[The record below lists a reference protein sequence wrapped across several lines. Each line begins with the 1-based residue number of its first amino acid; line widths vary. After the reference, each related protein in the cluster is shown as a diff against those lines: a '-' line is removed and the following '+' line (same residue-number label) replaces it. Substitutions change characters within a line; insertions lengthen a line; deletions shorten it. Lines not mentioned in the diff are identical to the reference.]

1 MKKPLLFKS
10 IALNIFM
17 LLGIGILNAQVIITQ
32 YYEGAGND
40 KYIEITNIGN
50 ASVDLST
57 YYIARW
63 SGTDSPADADAYV
76 NGDALS
82 GSIASGETQV
92 YMNSSAEN
100 PAYAVTNATGTTTA
114 TYFNGDDPVALLEG
128 GNTWGDRVDCI
139 YGSITNGKW
148 GDERSF
154 VRKTGIT
161 AGNTAMS
168 VLDGSGEWTE
178 VTLDA
183 VAAASST
190 DGEYLGYYDSGI
202 VTPTG
207 VDVTFNVDM
216 NGVAGFTA
224 GDDLVYIAG
233 DIAGGWAEPGSD
245 AAYEMTDPDL
255 DGIYSITLT
264 KDPAGDI
271 AYKYFINAGWD
282 NGEWSGGDNR
292 TASISEAT
300 TLDDVFGKYVYNVA
314 IATAPFYAGDDVT
327 ITWSSYGIDDVRIEG
342 IRKDDNNPEWI
353 DLIETTTNDGTEA
366 FNIPADSYGSSFQ
379 IRISDVNTAAAIGY
393 SDEFEII
400 GTPSI
405 SDIQS
410 STTDGD
416 ASDYAGS
423 KVSVSG
429 FVTAISGSNFWIQEA
444 DAATK
449 GSDYPAWSGIF
460 AYDATTAAALALG
473 DEVSL
478 EATVTEYSNAT
489 ELKDVTAFTVVS
501 QGNTILPTAIAAFD
515 AIEPFES
522 VLITIQNAEVTSD
535 PNNYGEF
542 TINDGTADYVV
553 DDKIFAYTPTIG
565 DVLDITGVTTYSY
578 GAFKL
583 LPRDAD
589 DIVVVST
596 TGLDDL
602 SATAMSIYP
611 NPSHGKFY
619 VQLGDA
625 YQANTKVEVFNVV
638 GMKVF
643 ETYTSNFKS
652 EIDLS
657 GMKQGV
663 YYVRVDDGNSIL
675 TQKIMKQ

>member
-1 MKKPLLFKS
+1 MKKTLLFKS
-10 IALNIFM
+10 FALSLFM
-17 LLGIGILNAQVIITQ
+17 LLGMGILNAQVIITQ
-32 YYEGAGND
+32 YYEGASND
-40 KYIEITNIGN
+40 KYVEITNIGN

-57 YYIARW
+57 YYLARW
-63 SGTDSPADADAYV
+63 SGTDSPADADTYA
-76 NGDALS
+76 NGGALS
-82 GSIASGETQV
+82 GSIAPGETQV
-92 YMNSSAEN
+92 YMNSGAAN

-139 YGSITNGKW
+139 YGSIANGKW

-154 VRKTGIT
+154 VRKTGVT

-183 VAAASST
+183 VAAAGPT
-190 DGEYLGYYDSGI
+190 DGEYLGYYDSGV

-207 VDVTFNVDM
+207 FDVTFNVDM
-216 NGVAGFTA
+216 NGVAGFTP

-233 DIAGGWAEPGSD
+233 DIAGGWAVPGSD
-245 AAYEMTDPDL
+245 DTYEMTDPDS
-255 DGIYSITLT
+255 DGIYSVTLT

-271 AYKYFINAGWD
+271 EYKYFINGGWD
-282 NGEWSGGDNR
+282 NGEWTGGDNR
-292 TASISEAT
+292 KASISEAT

-314 IATAPFYAGDDVT
+314 IATAPFYAGDDVV
-327 ITWSSYGIDDVRIEG
+327 ISWSSYGIADVRIEG
-342 IRKDDNNPEWI
+342 IRNNDPVNGWI
-353 DLIETTTNDGTEA
+353 DLIASTTNDGSEP
-366 FNIPADSYGSSFQ
+366 FSIPADSYGATFQ
-379 IRISDVNTAAAIGY
+379 IRISDVTKAAAVGY

-400 GTPSI
+400 GKPSI
-405 SDIQS
+405 YDIQS
-410 STTDGD
+410 STSDGD
-416 ASDYAGS
+416 ASEYVGS

-429 FVTAISGSNFWIQEA
+429 IVTAIAGSNFWIQEP
-444 DAATK
+444 DATK

-473 DEVSL
+473 DEINI
-478 EATVTEYSNAT
+478 EATVAEYSNAT
-489 ELKDVTAFTVVS
+489 ELKDVTKLTVLS
-501 QGNTILPTAIAAFD
+501 QGNAMMPASIAAAD
-515 AIEPFES
+515 ALEPFES

-542 TINDGTADYVV
+542 TINDGTGDYVV

-578 GAFKL
+578 GAYKL
-583 LPRDAD
+583 LPRDAN

-602 SATAMSIYP
+602 SATAVSIYP